1 MDDDNDKEEEK
12 EKWFRVVEEGK
23 CYSSERKMRR
33 DTMSWKTIL
42 RIAYRLLVKYII
54 INIKCPFAI

>member
-1 MDDDNDKEEEK
+1 MDEDDDKEEEK

-23 CYSSERKMRR
+23 YYSSDRKMRR
-33 DTMSWKTIL
+33 DTMSWETIL

-54 INIKCPFAI
+54 NIQCLFAI

>member
-12 EKWFRVVEEGK
+12 KWFRVVEEGK
-23 CYSSERKMRR
+23 YYSSERKMRR

>member
-1 MDDDNDKEEEK
+1 MMIMIEEK
-12 EKWFRVVEEGK
+12 EKCSRVVEEGK
-23 CYSSERKMRR
+23 YYSSERKMRR

-54 INIKCPFAI
+54 IKCPFAI

>member
-23 CYSSERKMRR
+23 KNYSSERKMRR
-33 DTMSWKTIL
+33 E
-42 RIAYRLLVKYII
+42 
-54 INIKCPFAI
+54 N

>member
-1 MDDDNDKEEEK
+1 MDEDDDKEEEK

-23 CYSSERKMRR
+23 YYSSDRKMRR

-54 INIKCPFAI
+54 NIKCLFAI